1 MFIISDNKYQL
12 VECVHRTLL
21 LDVSSIFFDMDL
33 SFVASSLLNSSAG
46 LVPGFLIIL
55 WSRAFSWV
63 VELGLKLRRGGGG
76 GGGQS

>member
-1 MFIISDNKYQL
+1 M
-12 VECVHRTLL
+12 HRTLL

-46 LVPGFLIIL
+46 LVPGFLTIL
-55 WSRAFSWV
+55 WFCTFSLV

-76 GGGQS
+76 GEGGGQS